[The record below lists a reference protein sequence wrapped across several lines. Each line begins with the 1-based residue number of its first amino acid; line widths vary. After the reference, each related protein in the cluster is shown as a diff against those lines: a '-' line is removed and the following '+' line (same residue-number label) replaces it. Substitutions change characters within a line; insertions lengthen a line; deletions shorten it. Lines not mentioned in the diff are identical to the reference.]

1 MLKICILCAFVI
13 ALSAIAVWA
22 ANANEID
29 IVPTDDQY
37 FELRAV
43 EVKEVAGQNKQVI
56 MELWGNNLETKGFD
70 VRFTYDKS
78 KIMPSKLQ
86 TNEVISNDAVYLEFE
101 VEFKNCL
108 DFSTFAFDI
117 DGEGIR
123 SSLFFNPPIL
133 ESEHIVE
140 KPGVGKIIDT
150 KGSVLIGKMS
160 FQMTE
165 DIFDASWFSLVE
177 SNNTYPKMGIKIN
190 IDGIHNFQKQST
202 FRFTDKTAS
211 KNADLTDLILSKG
224 ENDTYKEYDLT
235 PEFDKDTLVYETT
248 LLEYCDEIN
257 LKAILADEKSTMK
270 VRVPKRDENGELVYE
285 IDGVTV
291 VYEEKDLSSD
301 TQMGVILNKLGESDT
316 IIDVIVTAE
325 DGVTIKDYKVTI
337 KRPYGTIKGSIQL
350 GENLRDEMQLSYGNY
365 VEYIANATLYKSGLF
380 DWNGIVPKTESLD
393 NLDNLDIQVQVQ
405 TDKDEKTLFIQ
416 CMIQI
421 LLQFHQLVK

>member
-1 MLKICILCAFVI
+1 M
-13 ALSAIAVWA
+13 SAIAVWA

-29 IVPTDDQY
+29 LVPTDDQY

-70 VRFTYDKS
+70 VRFTYDKT

-101 VEFKNCL
+101 DEFKNCL

>member
-29 IVPTDDQY
+29 LVPTDDQY

-70 VRFTYDKS
+70 VRFTYDKT

-101 VEFKNCL
+101 DEFKNCL

-365 VEYIANATLYKSGLF
+365 VEYI
-380 DWNGIVPKTESLD
+380 
-393 NLDNLDIQVQVQ
+393 
-405 TDKDEKTLFIQ
+405 
-416 CMIQI
+416 
-421 LLQFHQLVK
+421 